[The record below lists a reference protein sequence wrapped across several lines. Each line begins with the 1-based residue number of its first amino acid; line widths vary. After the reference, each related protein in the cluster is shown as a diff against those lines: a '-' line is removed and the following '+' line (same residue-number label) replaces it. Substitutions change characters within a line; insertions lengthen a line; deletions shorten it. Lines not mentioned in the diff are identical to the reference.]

1 MTRGD
6 PSEDELVLSA
16 QGICSNER
24 NDPIKKMLEVYF
36 KPIASAYT
44 EICDAQQ
51 RQFFGLRDFYRYI
64 IYSEGYV
71 IRVEQAQ

>member
-16 QGICSNER
+16 RGICSNEP

-44 EICDAQQ
+44 EICVAQQ
-51 RQFFGLRDFYRYI
+51 RQFFGLRDFYRYKY
-64 IYSEGYV
+64 IYT
-71 IRVEQAQ
+71 I